1 MKIIKEYN
9 LKELENEVKAAIKN
23 SYCSGNETVIIDIV
37 RAEEI
42 AELIHFLSE
51 IESQAFNESLFEDE
65 EHDCIGCYDDTDLE
79 CCNCEI
85 KEYCITEKEAGENKN
100 CFGGCVKDNYECTHC
115 LYYEMCMLAT
125 YSNVDNKEE

>member
-37 RAEEI
+37 KAEEI
-42 AELIHFLSE
+42 VELIHFLSE
-51 IESQAFNESLFEDE
+51 IELQAYDESLFDE
-65 EHDCIGCYDDTDLE
+65 KHDCIDCYGGKDENWKDE
-79 CCNCEI
+79 NEVV
-85 KEYCITEKEAGENKN
+85 YNKN

-115 LYYEMCMLAT
+115 LYYEKCMLAT
-125 YSNVDNKEE
+125 CSETDEKWG